1 MHSGCALTAA
11 GGCDQGRLEDYDP
24 RRTDVW
30 AAGVML
36 VVTLLGAFPFDH
48 TANHTAGTT
57 DDELDLWWGPAFVWC
72 CLRHQIALP
81 WPTTCRLAMDGLM
94 PS

>member
-1 MHSGCALTAA
+1 MFDIASNWLRLFCLV
-11 GGCDQGRLEDYDP
+11 QGRLEDYDP

-48 TANHTAGTT
+48 TKAHNPGTT
-57 DDELDLWWGPAFVWC
+57 DDELDLW
-72 CLRHQIALP
+72 
-81 WPTTCRLAMDGLM
+81 
-94 PS
+94 